1 MNPLP
6 KMQRVA
12 LVSNAFTPSAPIDEL
27 DLFAG
32 RNPQAQEVIGAV
44 IQKGQHAAMYG
55 ERGVGKTSLANVL
68 ADIFNN
74 PSLPSFASV
83 KVNCQT
89 GDTFSSL
96 WHGIFRELRLAEVP
110 RKLAPEDVRFILSS
124 QEPPAL
130 IVIDELDR
138 LDDDNALTA
147 LADTV
152 KALSDHAVSSTLVL
166 VGVAQSVAELIGEH
180 HSIARALVR
189 VHMPRMS
196 RAELRE
202 ILERGCDRAELVAH
216 EDAIDE
222 ITLLSRGLPHFAH
235 LLGLHSG
242 TQVVGDDRRE
252 ITVSDVEIALP
263 RAVKNHIVESD
274 YHKAVHS
281 SHGDALYASVLMAC
295 ALARQDQFGYFTA
308 GSVREPLRV
317 VAGRRIDI
325 PAFARHLSQFLEI
338 DRGCVLQRTGSP
350 RRYLYRFTDPILQ
363 TYAVLNGLAQGKL
376 SVEQLRTLEPDAPLE
391 DEPNEPQPLF

>member
-1 MNPLP
+1 MNLP
-6 KMQRVA
+6 SKMQRVA
-12 LVSNAFTPSAPIDEL
+12 LVSSAFTPSAPIDEL

-44 IQKGQHAAMYG
+44 TQKGQHAAMYG

-68 ADIFNN
+68 ADIFKT
-74 PSLPSFASV
+74 PSLPSFAPV

-89 GDTFSSL
+89 DDTFSSL
-96 WHGIFRELRLAEVP
+96 WHGIFRELRIAEVP
-110 RKLAPEDVRFILSS
+110 RKLAPEDVRFILSG
-124 QEPPAL
+124 EEIPAL

-138 LDDDNALTA
+138 LDDDSALTA

-202 ILERGCDRAELVAH
+202 ILEKGCERAGLTAQENAV
-216 EDAIDE
+216 DE

-235 LLGLHSG
+235 LLGLHAG
-242 TQVVGDDRRE
+242 TQVVIDDRLGV
-252 ITVSDVEIALP
+252 TVRDVKRALP

-281 SHGDALYASVLMAC
+281 SHADALYASVLMAC

-308 GSVREPLRV
+308 GSVREPLQV
-317 VAGRRIDI
+317 VTGRRIDI

-376 SVEQLRTLEPDAPLE
+376 SVEQLRSLEPDAPLD
-391 DEPNEPQPLF
+391 DEPYEPQPLF

>member
-1 MNPLP
+1 MSSLP
-6 KMQRVA
+6 KMQRIA
-12 LVSNAFTPSAPIDEL
+12 LASRAFTPSAPIDDL

-32 RNPQAQEVIGAV
+32 RTAQAQEVIGAV
-44 IQKGQHAAMYG
+44 TQKGQHAAVYG

-68 ADIFNN
+68 ADIFRD
-74 PSLPSFASV
+74 PSLPNYVPV

-89 GDTFSSL
+89 DDTFASL
-96 WHGIFRELRLAEVP
+96 WRGIFRELELDIQGS
-110 RKLAPEDVRFILSS
+110 LAPEDIRFHLANEVS
-124 QEPPAL
+124 PAL
-130 IVIDELDR
+130 VIIDELDR
-138 LDDDNALTA
+138 LESDRALTS

-152 KALSDHAVSSTLVL
+152 KALSDHAVPSTLIL

-196 RAELRE
+196 RSELRE
-202 ILERGCDRAELVAH
+202 ILEKGCARAGLTAQGQ
-216 EDAIDE
+216 AIDE

-235 LLGLHSG
+235 LLGLHAG
-242 TQVVGDDRRE
+242 MQAVTDDRF
-252 ITVSDVEIALP
+252 DVTTADVQAALP

-308 GSVREPLRV
+308 GAVRDPLQV
-317 VAGRRIDI
+317 IAGRFIDI
-325 PAFARHLSQFLEI
+325 PAFARHLSQFLEV
-338 DRGCVLQRTGSP
+338 DRGSVLQRTGTP

-363 TYAVLNGLAQGKL
+363 TYVVLNGLAQRHITL
-376 SVEQLRTLEPDAPLE
+376 DQLNSLEPDLLLD
-391 DEPNEPQPLF
+391 DEPSEPQALF

>member
-1 MNPLP
+1 
-6 KMQRVA
+6 
-12 LVSNAFTPSAPIDEL
+12 
-27 DLFAG
+27 
-32 RNPQAQEVIGAV
+32 
-44 IQKGQHAAMYG
+44 
-55 ERGVGKTSLANVL
+55 
-68 ADIFNN
+68 
-74 PSLPSFASV
+74 
-83 KVNCQT
+83 
-89 GDTFSSL
+89 
-96 WHGIFRELRLAEVP
+96 
-110 RKLAPEDVRFILSS
+110 
-124 QEPPAL
+124 
-130 IVIDELDR
+130 
-138 LDDDNALTA
+138 
-147 LADTV
+147 V

-196 RAELRE
+196 RTELRE
-202 ILERGCDRAELVAH
+202 ILEKGCDRAELVAH

-235 LLGLHSG
+235 LLGLHAG

-252 ITVSDVEIALP
+252 ITVSDVKKALP

-281 SHGDALYASVLMAC
+281 SYGDALYASVLMAC

-308 GSVREPLRV
+308 GSVREPLQV

-376 SVEQLRTLEPDAPLE
+376 SVEQLRTLEPDAPLD

>member
-1 MNPLP
+1 MNRPS
-6 KMQRVA
+6 KMQRIA
-12 LVSNAFTPSAPIDEL
+12 LVSSAFTPSAPIDDL

-32 RNPQAQEVIGAV
+32 RTPQAQEVIGA
-44 IQKGQHAAMYG
+44 ITQKGQHAAVYG

-68 ADIFNN
+68 ADIFRD
-74 PSLPSFASV
+74 PSLPDFVSV

-89 GDTFSSL
+89 DDTFASL
-96 WHGIFRELRLAEVP
+96 WRGIFRELDVECDGE
-110 RKLAPEDVRFILSS
+110 LAPEDVRFRLAR
-124 QEPPAL
+124 ETTPAL
-130 IVIDELDR
+130 VIVDELDR
-138 LDDDNALTA
+138 LESDNALTS

-152 KALSDHAVSSTLVL
+152 KALSDHAVPATLIL

-180 HSIARALVR
+180 QSIARALVR

-196 RAELRE
+196 RSELRE
-202 ILERGCDRAELVAH
+202 ILEKGCEHAALTASE
-216 EDAIDE
+216 EAIEE

-235 LLGLHSG
+235 LLGLHAG
-242 TQVVGDDRRE
+242 TQAVANDRSQ
-252 ITVSDVEIALP
+252 ITIADVQVALP

-308 GSVREPLRV
+308 GAVRDPLRV
-317 VAGRRIDI
+317 IAGRFIDI
-325 PAFARHLSQFLEI
+325 PAFARHLSQFLEVN
-338 DRGCVLQRTGSP
+338 RGSVLQRSGSP
-350 RRYLYRFTDPILQ
+350 RRYLYRFADPILQ
-363 TYAVLNGLAQGKL
+363 TYVVLNGLAQGHIT
-376 SVEQLRTLEPDAPLE
+376 VGQLKALEPHLLLD

>member
-1 MNPLP
+1 MNTPS
-6 KMQRVA
+6 KMQRIA
-12 LVSNAFTPSAPIDEL
+12 LVSHAFTPSAPIDEL

-32 RNPQAQEVIGAV
+32 RNLQAQEVIGAV
-44 IQKGQHAAMYG
+44 AQKGQHAAMYG

-68 ADIFNN
+68 ADIFKDS
-74 PSLPSFASV
+74 SLPNFVSV

-89 GDTFSSL
+89 DDSFSSL
-96 WHGIFRELRLAEVP
+96 WKGIFRELEIETSRQ
-110 RKLAPEDVRFILSS
+110 LAPEDVRFLLAGEST
-124 QEPPAL
+124 PAL

-138 LDDDNALTA
+138 LENDNALTS

-152 KALSDHAVSSTLVL
+152 KALSDHAVPSTLVL

-196 RAELRE
+196 RPELRE
-202 ILERGCDRAELVAH
+202 ILEKSCNRAGLTAQES
-216 EDAIDE
+216 AIDE
-222 ITLLSRGLPHFAH
+222 ITLLSRGLPHFTH
-235 LLGLHSG
+235 LLGLHAG
-242 TQVVGDDRRE
+242 TQVVVDDRLE
-252 ITVSDVEIALP
+252 ITVSDVKRALP
-263 RAVKNHIVESD
+263 QAVRNHIVESD

-308 GSVREPLRV
+308 GAVRTPLRV
-317 VAGRRIDI
+317 VAGRYIDI
-325 PAFARHLSQFLEI
+325 PAFARHLSQFLEVE
-338 DRGCVLQRTGSP
+338 RGSVLQRTGSP

-363 TYAVLNGLAQGKL
+363 TYTVLNGLALGKM
-376 SVEQLRTLEPDAPLE
+376 SVEQLQSLEPDTPLD
-391 DEPNEPQPLF
+391 DEPNETQQLF